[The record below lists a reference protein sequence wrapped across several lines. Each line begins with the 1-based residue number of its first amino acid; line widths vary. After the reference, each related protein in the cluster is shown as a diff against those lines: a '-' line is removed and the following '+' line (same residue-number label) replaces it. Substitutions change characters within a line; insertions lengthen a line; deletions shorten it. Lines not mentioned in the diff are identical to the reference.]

1 MEFCPDYQ
9 IVVGGMRY
17 RQNTSKNGS
26 DSSIQYKLR
35 DIKKG
40 DFCFMK
46 HILLIAFILA
56 SSIQVPAQNKKP
68 AMQQNTINE
77 EGAVLATVRQLGQ
90 LMVARDT
97 ASMNNILDEHYTL
110 THMTG
115 YVQPKLEWFGEVQK
129 ETMKYYSAKE
139 VDHQVTLN
147 GIKADV
153 TVKNMVDARIW
164 GSRNTWRLQ
173 QQMKLEKR
181 NGKWIILQ
189 SIASTF

>member
-1 MEFCPDYQ
+1 MGVPPKLSDCCQ
-9 IVVGGMRY
+9 SMSY
-17 RQNTSKNGS
+17 RQTTSKNGC
-26 DSSIQYKLR
+26 DSSSQYKQR
-35 DIKKG
+35 EMDKE

-46 HILLIAFILA
+46 HILLTAFILGC
-56 SSIQVPAQNKKP
+56 SIGVPAQNRKL

-77 EGAVLATVRQLGQ
+77 EGAILTTVRQLAQ
-90 LMVARDT
+90 LMIARDT

-115 YVQPKLEWFGEVQK
+115 YVQPKLEWFNEVQK

-139 VDHQVTLN
+139 VGHQVTLN
-147 GIKADV
+147 GNKAEV
-153 TVKNMVDARIW
+153 TVKNMVDACIW
-164 GSRNTWRLQ
+164 GSRNTWPLQ
-173 QQMKLEKR
+173 QKMTMEKR

>member
-1 MEFCPDYQ
+1 
-9 IVVGGMRY
+9 
-17 RQNTSKNGS
+17 
-26 DSSIQYKLR
+26 
-35 DIKKG
+35 
-40 DFCFMK
+40 
-46 HILLIAFILA
+46 
-56 SSIQVPAQNKKP
+56 
-68 AMQQNTINE
+68 
-77 EGAVLATVRQLGQ
+77 VRQLGQ

-147 GIKADV
+147 GNKADV

-164 GSRNTWRLQ
+164 GSRNTWPLQ

>member
-1 MEFCPDYQ
+1 MK
-9 IVVGGMRY
+9 M
-17 RQNTSKNGS
+17 
-26 DSSIQYKLR
+26 
-35 DIKKG
+35 G

-46 HILLIAFILA
+46 HVLLTAFILGGPIDV
-56 SSIQVPAQNKKP
+56 SAQNTEP

-77 EGAVLATVRQLGQ
+77 EAAVLATVRQLAQ
-90 LMVARDT
+90 LMIARDT
-97 ASMNNILDEHYTL
+97 VSMNNILDEHYTL

-115 YVQPKLEWFGEVQK
+115 YVQPKSEWFGEVQK
-129 ETMKYYSAKE
+129 ETMRYYSAKE
-139 VDHQVTLN
+139 VGHQVKLKGN
-147 GIKADV
+147 KAEV

-173 QQMKLEKR
+173 QQMKLENR